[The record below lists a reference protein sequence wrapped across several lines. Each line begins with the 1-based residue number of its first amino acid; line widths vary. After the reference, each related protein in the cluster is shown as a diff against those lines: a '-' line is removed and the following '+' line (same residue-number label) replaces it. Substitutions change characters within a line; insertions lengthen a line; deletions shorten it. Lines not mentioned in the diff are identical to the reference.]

1 MPPSPKQQR
10 VYNFIRGYITSNH
23 GEAPTIAEIG
33 RQFQLRSSASVY
45 DILVALENQGLI
57 ERTPNVSRGIKLVTE
72 TQSPPAPSA

>member
-10 VYNFIRGYITSNH
+10 VYNFIRGYIGSN
-23 GEAPTIAEIG
+23 GISPTIAEIG

-57 ERTPNVSRGIKLVTE
+57 ERTPNVSRGIRLITE